1 MLQPWLDHATPRV
14 CRRRRARRCHAE
26 QRAVG
31 QKTMLSKSFD
41 AQRARRRSQ
50 PAERGVNG
58 RNGIKIDGASAPSD
72 P

>member
-1 MLQPWLDHATPRV
+1 MPLPPRPTLPW
-14 CRRRRARRCHAE
+14 AE
-26 QRAVG
+26 QSAVG

-58 RNGIKIDGASAPSD
+58 HNGTRGDGAGAPSD

>member
-1 MLQPWLDHATPRV
+1 MPLPPRPTLPWT
-14 CRRRRARRCHAE
+14 E

-41 AQRARRRSQ
+41 AQRARRRLQ

-58 RNGIKIDGASAPSD
+58 RNSTRGDGAGVPSD

>member
-1 MLQPWLDHATPRV
+1 MPSPPRPTLPWP
-14 CRRRRARRCHAE
+14 E

-31 QKTMLSKSFD
+31 QKTMMSKSFN

-58 RNGIKIDGASAPSD
+58 RNSTRVDGAGAPRD

>member
-1 MLQPWLDHATPRV
+1 MPSPPRPTLPW
-14 CRRRRARRCHAE
+14 AE

-58 RNGIKIDGASAPSD
+58 RNGTRGDGAGAPSD